1 MEIRYLENLSEDQR
15 EIIIKRKRRD
25 GQIQEKVRSIIEEIK
40 RTGDEGLKKYTLEF
54 DGIKIK
60 EIDITEK
67 GREAYEK
74 IDEELK
80 VAIKSAADNIREFH
94 ELQVRKDW
102 VKEFDGREMGQRF
115 RPINRI
121 GAYVPGGTA
130 AYPSSALMT
139 IIPAKVAGVKHISV
153 VTPPSKNMN
162 QVTLAA
168 AYIAGADRIYAAGGA
183 QGIAALAHGTETI
196 EKVDKIV
203 GPGNQW
209 VAAAKIEVRKEVEI
223 DFVAGVSEILII
235 ADETAD
241 ARFIAADL
249 IAQAE
254 HDPNVAALVITED
267 VSIANRILFE
277 IEKQMKNVERND
289 IIRKSIDQQYSGV
302 IVASNIET
310 MTNFVNEYAPEHLSI
325 QTKMD
330 ELILDK
336 IDSAGSIFMGKYTPV
351 AAGDYASG
359 ANHILPTNQNARCTG
374 GLSVDTF
381 IRATTVQKFD
391 KDSLKK
397 ISKTITTIARS
408 EGLHNHAGSIDVRFD
423 QTN

>member
-1 MEIRYLENLSEDQR
+1 MSDDQR
-15 EIIIKRKRRD
+15 EIIIKRKRRN

>member
-1 MEIRYLENLSEDQR
+1 
-15 EIIIKRKRRD
+15 
-25 GQIQEKVRSIIEEIK
+25 
-40 RTGDEGLKKYTLEF
+40 
-54 DGIKIK
+54 
-60 EIDITEK
+60 
-67 GREAYEK
+67 
-74 IDEELK
+74 
-80 VAIKSAADNIREFH
+80 
-94 ELQVRKDW
+94 
-102 VKEFDGREMGQRF
+102 
-115 RPINRI
+115 
-121 GAYVPGGTA
+121 
-130 AYPSSALMT
+130 MT

>member
-15 EIIIKRKRRD
+15 EIIIKRKRRN

>member
-1 MEIRYLENLSEDQR
+1 MEIRYLENLSDDQR
-15 EIIIKRKRRD
+15 EIIIKRKRRN

>member
-15 EIIIKRKRRD
+15 EDIIKRKQLD
-25 GQIQEKVRSIIEEIK
+25 EEIQEKVRSIIEEIK
-40 RTGDEGLKKYTLEF
+40 ITGDDGLRKCALEF
-54 DGIKIK
+54 DGVEI
-60 EIDITEK
+60 EDIDITEK
-67 GREAYEK
+67 GKEACEE

-80 VAIKSAADNIREFH
+80 IAIKSAANNIREFH

-196 EKVDKIV
+196 DKVDKIV
-203 GPGNQW
+203 GPGNRW
-209 VAAAKIEVRKEVEI
+209 VAAAKMEVRREVEI

-267 VSIANRILFE
+267 IEIANRILFE
-277 IEKQMKNVERND
+277 VEKQMKNVERND
-289 IIRKSIDQQYSGV
+289 IIRQSLDQQYSGI
-302 IVASNIET
+302 IVANDIET
-310 MTNFVNEYAPEHLSI
+310 MTNFVDEYAPEHLSI

-330 ELILDK
+330 EKILDK

-391 KDSLKK
+391 KDSLEK
-397 ISKTITTIARS
+397 ISKTIITIARS
-408 EGLHNHAGSIDVRFD
+408 EGLHNHAESIEVRFD

>member
-1 MEIRYLENLSEDQR
+1 MSEDQR
-15 EIIIKRKRRD
+15 EIIIKRKRRN